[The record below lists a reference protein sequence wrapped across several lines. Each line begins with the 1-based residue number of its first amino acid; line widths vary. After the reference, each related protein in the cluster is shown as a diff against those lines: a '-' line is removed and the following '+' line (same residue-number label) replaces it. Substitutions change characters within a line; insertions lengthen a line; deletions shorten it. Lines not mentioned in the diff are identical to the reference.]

1 MILIT
6 LCYKMLQVSYWTSLI
21 YQFNLFL
28 LTFIVHVRYI
38 TLPLNIKSFN
48 FLLVIIRWIGLFI
61 FQVFFLPLSNTII
74 TGFKDDTI
82 FGWES
87 DTLNCKYQLPVPPG
101 KSPHY
106 KAYAPTRWST
116 FTIHFSCMLL
126 LNIATTSY
134 ILQMDH
140 LFLILRCS
148 IILL

>member
-1 MILIT
+1 
-6 LCYKMLQVSYWTSLI
+6 MLKESYWICLI
-21 YQFNLFL
+21 YQYNFFL
-28 LTFIVHVRYI
+28 LTFIVPLHYI
-38 TLPLNIKSFN
+38 CCNYKSFN

-82 FGWES
+82 FAWES

-106 KAYAPTRWST
+106 KAYTPTRWST
-116 FTIHFSCMLL
+116 FSIPFSCMLQ
-126 LNIATTSY
+126 LNIATTLY

>member
-6 LCYKMLQVSYWTSLI
+6 LCYKMLQVSYWISLI

-38 TLPLNIKSFN
+38 TFPLNIKSFN

-82 FGWES
+82 FAWES

-116 FTIHFSCMLL
+116 FSIPFSCMLL
-126 LNIATTSY
+126 LNIATTLY

>member
-1 MILIT
+1 
-6 LCYKMLQVSYWTSLI
+6 MLKESYWICLI
-21 YQFNLFL
+21 YQPYNFFL
-28 LTFIVHVRYI
+28 LTFIVPLHYI
-38 TLPLNIKSFN
+38 CCNYKSFN

-82 FGWES
+82 FAWES

-116 FTIHFSCMLL
+116 FSIPFSCMLL
-126 LNIATTSY
+126 LKIATTLY

>member
-1 MILIT
+1 
-6 LCYKMLQVSYWTSLI
+6 MLKESYWICLI
-21 YQFNLFL
+21 YQYNFFL
-28 LTFIVHVRYI
+28 LTFIVPLHYI
-38 TLPLNIKSFN
+38 CCNYKSFN

-82 FGWES
+82 FAWES

-116 FTIHFSCMLL
+116 FSIPFSCMLH
-126 LNIATTSY
+126 Y
-134 ILQMDH
+134 FWYWDVP
-140 LFLILRCS
+140 LFYYNFLSLFAHF
-148 IILL
+148 

>member
-6 LCYKMLQVSYWTSLI
+6 LCYKMLQVSYWISLI

-38 TLPLNIKSFN
+38 TFPLNIKSFN

-82 FGWES
+82 FAWES

-116 FTIHFSCMLL
+116 FSIPFSCMLL

>member
-1 MILIT
+1 
-6 LCYKMLQVSYWTSLI
+6 MLKESYWICLI
-21 YQFNLFL
+21 YQPYNFFL
-28 LTFIVHVRYI
+28 LTFIVPLHYI
-38 TLPLNIKSFN
+38 CCNYKSFN
-48 FLLVIIRWIGLFI
+48 FLLVIIRWTELFI

-82 FGWES
+82 FAWES

-116 FTIHFSCMLL
+116 FSIPFSCMLL
-126 LNIATTSY
+126 LNIATTLY

>member
-1 MILIT
+1 
-6 LCYKMLQVSYWTSLI
+6 MLKESYWICLI
-21 YQFNLFL
+21 YQTSIIFFL
-28 LTFIVHVRYI
+28 LTFIVPLHYI
-38 TLPLNIKSFN
+38 CCNYKSFN

-82 FGWES
+82 FAWES

-116 FTIHFSCMLL
+116 FSIPFSCMLL
-126 LNIATTSY
+126 LNIATTLY

>member
-6 LCYKMLQVSYWTSLI
+6 VLQDVKRILLNML
-21 YQFNLFL
+21 NLPDEYNFFL
-28 LTFIVHVRYI
+28 LTFIVPLHYI
-38 TLPLNIKSFN
+38 CCNYKSFN

-82 FGWES
+82 FAWES

-116 FTIHFSCMLL
+116 FSIPFSCMLL
-126 LNIATTSY
+126 WNIATTLY